1 MSKRLLCAFGAYAAL
16 ALMATF
22 TLDGKALYFVWIVL
36 AYFAVRTYIA
46 HKAGW

>member
-1 MSKRLLCAFGAYAAL
+1 MNRRLIAAFAAYVVLAVSAA
-16 ALMATF
+16 F

-36 AYFAVRTYIA
+36 GYFAVRTYIA

>member
-1 MSKRLLCAFGAYAAL
+1 MSKRLLCAFAAYAVL

-22 TLDGKALYFVWIVL
+22 TLDGKFRYAVWLIL
-36 AYFAVRTYIA
+36 GYFALRTYIA

>member
-1 MSKRLLCAFGAYAAL
+1 MNRRLIWAFCLYAAL
-16 ALMATF
+16 AIAASF
-22 TLDGKALYFVWIVL
+22 TLDGKLLYAVWLVL

>member
-1 MSKRLLCAFGAYAAL
+1 MNRRLIAAFCAYAAL
-16 ALMATF
+16 AIGAAF
-22 TLDGKALYFVWIVL
+22 TLDGKLLYCVWIVL

>member
-1 MSKRLLCAFGAYAAL
+1 MSKRLLCAFAAYAVL

-22 TLDGKALYFVWIVL
+22 TLDGKLRYGVWIVL
-36 AYFAVRTYIA
+36 GYFALRTYIA

>member
-1 MSKRLLCAFGAYAAL
+1 MSKRLLWAFAAYAVL
-16 ALMATF
+16 ALMAGL
-22 TLDGKALYFVWIVL
+22 TLDGKLLYAVWIVL

>member
-1 MSKRLLCAFGAYAAL
+1 VNRRLIAAFCAYTAIAVAAGL
-16 ALMATF
+16 
-22 TLDGKALYFVWIVL
+22 TLDGKMLYFVWIVL